1 MVIFNDTNLGS
12 GVILT
17 GLLQA
22 LGRLSEMVIIAM
34 SLVEVAKV
42 AGVTG
47 MKVSTGVFWKSISW
61 VSIRRWM
68 PDFNNGQST
77 RMFKQK

>member
-1 MVIFNDTNLGS
+1 MIFNGTNLGS
-12 GVILT
+12 GIILT

-34 SLVEVAKV
+34 SLVEVTKV
-42 AGVTG
+42 EGIAGV
-47 MKVSTGVFWKSISW
+47 KVSTGVFWKSISW

-68 PDFNNGQST
+68 PDFNRGQST
-77 RMFKQK
+77 HMFKQK

>member
-12 GVILT
+12 GIILI

-34 SLVEVAKV
+34 SLVEVTKV

-47 MKVSTGVFWKSISW
+47 VIVSKGVFWKRISW

-68 PDFNNGQST
+68 PDFNSGQSA